1 MPAGVGEKLYFG
13 GGGGGWF
20 WGGGGGGWGGGIL
33 GGGGG
38 GVCTLI
44 SRLSE
49 QGTRGVCK
57 NNRFV

>member
-1 MPAGVGEKLYFG
+1 MGLLGASPGPAGVGVKTV
-13 GGGGGWF
+13 F
-20 WGGGGGGWGGGIL
+20 WGGGGGGDFGGSR
-33 GGGGG
+33 G

-44 SRLSE
+44 SRLHE

>member
-13 GGGGGWF
+13 GGEGGGQK
-20 WGGGGGGWGGGIL
+20 GGIL
-33 GGGGG
+33 GGSRG

>member
-1 MPAGVGEKLYFG
+1 MKNCILGGGGFGGRAGVVLG
-13 GGGGGWF
+13 GGGGGV
-20 WGGGGGGWGGGIL
+20 GGGIL
-33 GGGGG
+33 GGGWG
-38 GVCTLI
+38 GVGTLI